1 MKIMIK
7 SLLVAV
13 GFALAACGGDSSSC
27 KDQCDKLRSCAVS
40 TSGVSCDA
48 SCSGQDATCA
58 QCVNANACG
67 DLKSKCATTCPTVHF

>member
-1 MKIMIK
+1 MKMMMKI
-7 SLLVAV
+7 LLVAV
-13 GFALAACGGDSSSC
+13 VFALAACGGDSSSC

-58 QCVNANACG
+58 QCVNTNACG
-67 DLKSKCATTCPTVHF
+67 DLKSKCTTACPTVHF